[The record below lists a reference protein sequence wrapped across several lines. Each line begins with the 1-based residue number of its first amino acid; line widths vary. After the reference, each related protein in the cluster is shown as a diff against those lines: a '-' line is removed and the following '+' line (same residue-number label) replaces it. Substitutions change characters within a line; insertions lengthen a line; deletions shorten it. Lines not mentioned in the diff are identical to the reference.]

1 MCNNKGKIYHVILNL
16 FNNIQS
22 RIVYKEYVSNF
33 FPCLN
38 GVRQGK
44 HLSISFFVRTIS
56 ENLNNWETFL
66 TIKNVQGAKSISKD
80 FENELQIY
88 VKLFTVLYADDT
100 VLLAESSDETFGVK
114 N

>member
-1 MCNNKGKIYHVILNL
+1 MLDKVKIYL
-16 FNNIQS
+16 FPFLWAL
-22 RIVYKEYVSNF
+22 Y
-33 FPCLN
+33 
-38 GVRQGK
+38 
-44 HLSISFFVRTIS
+44 
-56 ENLNNWETFL
+56 LNNWETFL

>member
-38 GVRQGK
+38 GDRQGK
-44 HLSISFFVRTIS
+44 NLSISFFVRTIS
-56 ENLNNWETFL
+56 ENLYNWETFL
-66 TIKNVQGAKSISKD
+66 TIKNVQGVKSISKD

-100 VLLAESSDETFGVK
+100 VLFAESSEETFGVK
-114 N
+114 K

>member
-44 HLSISFFVRTIS
+44 NLSISFFVPTIS
-56 ENLNNWETFL
+56 ENLYNWETFL

-88 VKLFTVLYADDT
+88 VKLFTVLYTDDT
-100 VLLAESSDETFGVK
+100 VLLAESSEETFGVK
-114 N
+114 K